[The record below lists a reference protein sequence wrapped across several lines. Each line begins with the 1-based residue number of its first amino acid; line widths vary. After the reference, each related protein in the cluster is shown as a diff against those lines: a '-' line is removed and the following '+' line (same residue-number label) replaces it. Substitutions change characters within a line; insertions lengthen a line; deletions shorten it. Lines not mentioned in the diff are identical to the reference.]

1 MDMGG
6 AALGSETVDV
16 VIGLVF
22 LFLLVSL
29 ICSSIKEALETVL
42 KYRARDLQR
51 GIQEIFG
58 EQDNGGLVADFYRHP
73 LISALYRGP
82 YNPNKSGNLPAYIPS
97 RTFALA
103 LLDLV
108 RRSAAPGPGSD
119 GVSAPAFLNPLLEL
133 RSALL
138 TIDNQSVKGAL
149 LPLIDSANGDMARAR
164 NNIEDW
170 YNSVMERVSGWYKQ
184 RTQQIIAVI
193 GLLMALFMNIDA
205 ISIARYLN
213 TNQTARM
220 ALIAQ
225 LQDRRAVRDPSDLE
239 LVNPETWLERQGGV
253 PVGWLFAAKH
263 EQSRED
269 FERDWRRAPASF
281 GGWLIKLSGIL
292 LTTFAVS
299 LGAPFWFD
307 VLNRFMVF
315 RSTIKPQEK
324 SPNERGR
331 D

>member
-1 MDMGG
+1 
-6 AALGSETVDV
+6 
-16 VIGLVF
+16 
-22 LFLLVSL
+22 
-29 ICSSIKEALETVL
+29 
-42 KYRARDLQR
+42 
-51 GIQEIFG
+51 
-58 EQDNGGLVADFYRHP
+58 
-73 LISALYRGP
+73 
-82 YNPNKSGNLPAYIPS
+82 
-97 RTFALA
+97 
-103 LLDLV
+103 
-108 RRSAAPGPGSD
+108 
-119 GVSAPAFLNPLLEL
+119 
-133 RSALL
+133 LL

-149 LPLIDSANGDMARAR
+149 LPLIDSAIGDMARAR

-213 TNQTARM
+213 TNQTART
-220 ALIAQ
+220 ALIVR
-225 LQDRRAVRDPSDLE
+225 LQDRREIRDPSDLE
-239 LVNPETWLERQGGV
+239 LVNPGAWLERQGGV
-253 PVGWLFAAKH
+253 PVGWLFAAKP

-324 SPNERGR
+324 SPNG
-331 D
+331 